1 MASRPLL
8 GNKVRRL
15 RREQGLTQV
24 EMAER
29 LGISPSY
36 LNLIEH
42 NNRPLTLP
50 LVLKLSR
57 LFDVDLQTFSEDE
70 EARLLADV
78 TEVFGDTL
86 FAEHKLTRADLEELV
101 SVSTGISQAILT
113 LYRAYRS
120 GLEDVR
126 ALTERLTE
134 DPLLSASSH
143 ELRTLLTSVRSFSEI
158 LHDNKELSD
167 SERNRF
173 LGIIASESER
183 LTVLVEHLISEAEE
197 DDPSGLLESGAPPD
211 EVTVFLETHANHF
224 TAIEEA
230 ADEIRAAEGLEGDGL
245 LQKLSRYLE
254 DRHGVTL
261 EIAADSADEAP
272 IRAHFDEEARR
283 LQLPEYLP
291 RASLAFRA
299 AHQIGLL
306 TSEAVF
312 QRYISEGRFSSLEAG
327 HLCRKVL
334 ANYFA
339 GALTMP
345 YEPFR
350 AAAQELRHD
359 IERLSARFG
368 TSVEQVC
375 HRLTTLQRPGA
386 TGVPLHF
393 VRIDIAGNI
402 SKRFDGS
409 GIRIPRYG
417 GICPRWNVHAA
428 FTRPNETVAELARMP
443 NGQTFLTIARTE
455 IKTSGGH
462 GRPRSIYALGLG
474 CDASYAPRFV
484 YGDGLDTANL
494 EAATPVGMG
503 CRLCERNDCEQRA
516 FPALI
521 SRSGDRA
528 APLAAPDPVGAAEQA

>member
-1 MASRPLL
+1 MATRPLL

-29 LGISPSY
+29 LGISASY

-50 LVLKLSR
+50 LVLKLSK
-57 LFDVDLQTFSEDE
+57 LFQVDLQTFSEDE

-86 FAEHKLTRADLEELV
+86 FSEHKLSRADLEELV
-101 SVSTGISQAILT
+101 SVSSNISQAVLT

-120 GLEDVR
+120 GIDDIR
-126 ALTERLTE
+126 TLTERLTE

-158 LHDNKELSD
+158 LQDNTEI
-167 SERNRF
+167 SEQDRNRF
-173 LGIIASESER
+173 LGIIADESQR
-183 LTVLVEHLISEAEE
+183 LTVLVEHLISDAEE
-197 DDPSGLLESGAPPD
+197 DEPSGLLGSSAPAD
-211 EVTVFLETHANHF
+211 EVSMFLEAHANHF
-224 TAIEEA
+224 PEIEDA
-230 ADEIRAAEGLEGDGL
+230 AGEIRAAEGLEGDGL

-254 DRHGVTL
+254 DRHGVAVDVAASPGEAVG
-261 EIAADSADEAP
+261 EILRPS
-272 IRAHFDEEARR
+272 FDEETRR
-283 LQLPEYLP
+283 LTLPEYLP

-299 AHQIGLL
+299 AHQIGRL

-312 QRYISEGRFSSLEAG
+312 QRYMTEGRFNGQAAER
-327 HLCRKVL
+327 LCRSVL

-345 YEPFR
+345 YAPFQE
-350 AAAQELRHD
+350 AAHELRHD
-359 IERLSARFG
+359 IDRLSARFN
-368 TSVEQVC
+368 TSIEQVC

-428 FTRPNETVAELARMP
+428 FIRPNETVAELAAMP
-443 NGQTFLTIARTE
+443 NGQSFLTFARTD
-455 IKTSGGH
+455 IKPSAGH
-462 GRPRSIYALGLG
+462 GRPRSIYALGMG

-484 YGDGLDTANL
+484 YADGLDTTNAR
-494 EAATPVGMG
+494 AATPVGVG
-503 CRLCERNDCEQRA
+503 CRLCEREDCDQRA
-516 FPALI
+516 FPALVGQ
-521 SRSGDRA
+521 SSDRA
-528 APLAAPDPVGAAEQA
+528 APLNPDAAAGQA